1 MKKIKFLL
9 VVTLLFSILILSS
22 CKVKET
28 SIEEYVELVYHYH
41 VLMEKENVC
50 IDLRDLN
57 TSYSEGHFKGFINYN
72 YGNGSPEE
80 FLIYINSMYSKNI
93 YIFLIDEN
101 GEYVEEASKTLIKN
115 GYKNIIICKDG
126 YNKIVE
132 HATEYLQV
140 VTGIDDCGC

>member
-72 YGNGSPEE
+72 YRNGSSEE

-140 VTGIDDCGC
+140 VTGTDDCGC